1 MTAHGRAPHM
11 IHNVATSDQTQQNN
25 LCSVMFAT
33 RYLTQNILTRESDQ
47 EDKTLLLLSVD
58 EPPKTR
64 SSQCTAHM
72 TVIHF
77 VLESLESRLKSY
89 FDIWRK
95 QETGF

>member
-1 MTAHGRAPHM
+1 MKCH
-11 IHNVATSDQTQQNN
+11 VCYEV
-25 LCSVMFAT
+25 L
-33 RYLTQNILTRESDQ
+33 NIKWDYIPTRESDQ
-47 EDKTLLLLSVD
+47 KDKMLLLLSED

-77 VLESLESRLKSY
+77 VPSLESRLKSY